1 MFNVYVFDKLKEFGV
16 RACGADHPPHKR
28 HREPHMVKTLCE
40 KIAAGSNLKTLRLE
54 GFHDLSQVS
63 RSTLTKMVTH
73 LEELELSGRL
83 TDQSFSRD
91 DITTIV
97 RGIGTT
103 ETSNLKKLKISI
115 DMRSVDS
122 QLVAQMATRVEDL
135 ELHFVNEEQVRA
147 IFGDIATRMGK
158 LRRMTLEK
166 NCLFLHK
173 LDADIAAIA
182 LNNLESFEFD
192 YRSGHSYF
200 TVHQTEK
207 ILHQAKKATTL
218 QKLTIWVEGY
228 TGYSDDPLNPLITEA
243 KEIIPHLYIWRGGSA

>member
-1 MFNVYVFDKLKEFGV
+1 M
-16 RACGADHPPHKR
+16 
-28 HREPHMVKTLCE
+28 
-40 KIAAGSNLKTLRLE
+40 
-54 GFHDLSQVS
+54 
-63 RSTLTKMVTH
+63 
-73 LEELELSGRL
+73 
-83 TDQSFSRD
+83 
-91 DITTIV
+91 
-97 RGIGTT
+97 
-103 ETSNLKKLKISI
+103 
-115 DMRSVDS
+115 
-122 QLVAQMATRVEDL
+122 

-158 LRRMTLEK
+158 LRRMTLD

-192 YRSGHSYF
+192 YRSGGSYF

-218 QKLTIWVEGY
+218 QKLTIWVDGY
-228 TGYSDDPLNPLITEA
+228 TGYSNDPLNPLVTEA